1 MVTINSYKVSCWCNC
16 FLFLLLSGHGVAIS
30 QTLQKDLALVLK
42 NRPPQKIF
50 DIKNEYSL
58 DAVAANHGQVSE
70 LKLLLLGAIRIYQ
83 SAVSSQDMPTCN
95 FVPSCSRFSNLAL
108 QRAGLVKGI
117 LLSSD
122 RLQRCNGLHG
132 MARHY
137 NFVQPLGKFADPI
150 ERYLKLPTSVTDND

>member
-1 MVTINSYKVSCWCNC
+1 MVTINSYKLSCWCNVS
-16 FLFLLLSGHGVAIS
+16 LFLLLSGYVAALS
-30 QTLQKDLALVLK
+30 QTLQKDLAFVLK
-42 NRPPQKIF
+42 NRPSQRVF
-50 DIKNEYSL
+50 DIKNENSL
-58 DAVAANHGQVSE
+58 ESVADNHGQASE

-83 SAVSSQDMPTCN
+83 IAVSSQDMPTCN

-137 NFVQPLGKFADPI
+137 NFVQPLGKFADPV
-150 ERYLKLPTSVTDND
+150 ERYLKFPTSVTDND